1 MTLRVPTVLL
11 GFLNVLLWF
20 LRVIGLFRLPRSKW
34 VGLQFHCIH
43 IILMSLQ
50 LALTV
55 YDVYG
60 PRKAIPVGGTVVSV
74 FGKHG

>member
-1 MTLRVPTVLL
+1 MVRKCPMSDHHFSPKVSMLYGRLCITLI
-11 GFLNVLLWF
+11 NV
-20 LRVIGLFRLPRSKW
+20 
-34 VGLQFHCIH
+34 
-43 IILMSLQ
+43 MSLQ

-60 PRKAIPVGGTVVSV
+60 PRKAIPVGGTVVNV